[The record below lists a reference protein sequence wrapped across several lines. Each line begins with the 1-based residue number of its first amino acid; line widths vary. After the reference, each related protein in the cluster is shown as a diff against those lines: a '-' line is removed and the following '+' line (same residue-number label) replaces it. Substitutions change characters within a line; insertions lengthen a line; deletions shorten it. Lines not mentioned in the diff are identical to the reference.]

1 MGSVYLG
8 DVVVVRTVS
17 SGCLPDRKVAPRDL
31 LLIWESGAG
40 VAGFGKTSRI
50 MGRSL
55 ASTHWISPF
64 SGSKQT
70 VEIVV

>member
-8 DVVVVRTVS
+8 DVLVVKMVFGGS
-17 SGCLPDRKVAPRDL
+17 LPDRKVAPRDL
-31 LLIWESGAG
+31 LLTWESGAG
-40 VAGFGKTSRI
+40 VAGFGKASRM

-64 SGSKQT
+64 SRSKQT
-70 VEIVV
+70 LEIVV